1 MSRSLRSSSPSLPWA
16 FRITPTER
24 ELWQAAANAIGAA
37 SLSDAVR
44 PAITRWAAGV
54 VQQLPAGKRR
64 DRLIALAAEAMMS
77 GQDRRAG
84 E

>member
-1 MSRSLRSSSPSLPWA
+1 MSRALRASSPGRPWA
-16 FRITPTER
+16 FRITATER
-24 ELWQAAANAIGAA
+24 ELWQAAADAIGAA

-44 PAITRWAAGV
+44 VAITRWAMGV
-54 VQQLPAGKRR
+54 VQQLPPGKRR
-64 DRLIALAAEAMMS
+64 DRLIALAAEAMLS